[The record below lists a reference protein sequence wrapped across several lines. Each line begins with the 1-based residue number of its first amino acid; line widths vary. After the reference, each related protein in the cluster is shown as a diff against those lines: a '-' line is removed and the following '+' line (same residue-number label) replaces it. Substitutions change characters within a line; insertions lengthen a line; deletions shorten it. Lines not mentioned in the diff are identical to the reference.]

1 MGPLHTID
9 GVMSDLKL
17 GRTRVYELIKS
28 NALVAVKLGQ
38 GTRITDESL
47 QGFKKNLQP
56 LQR

>member
-9 GVMSDLKL
+9 GVMTDLKL

-28 NALVAVKLGQ
+28 GDLVAVKLGQ

-47 QGFKKNLQP
+47 QALKRS
-56 LQR
+56 LQRVA